1 MAPRPPTVQGTQRG
15 AYRASGPI
23 PAEAL
28 TTCHSA
34 STSAASQRA
43 SHAAVTVTGASGS
56 GEPKERPVTVTGASG
71 EPKERRVTVTGAS
84 GESKERGVTVTGA
97 SGEPKE
103 RRVTVTGVGGNGQPK
118 ERRVTVTGGGGSGQ
132 AKERRVTVTGAGGSG
147 QPKER
152 RVTVTG
158 AGASGDGWRDCRVA
172 VICDYLIC
180 AGAAWMSGQW
190 LAPDRAALGS
200 GTETGRASA
209 SLLAG

>member
-28 TTCHSA
+28 TMCHSA
-34 STSAASQRA
+34 SSSAASQRA

-71 EPKERRVTVTGAS
+71 EPKERRGTLA
-84 GESKERGVTVTGA
+84 GA

-103 RRVTVTGVGGNGQPK
+103 RG
-118 ERRVTVTGGGGSGQ
+118 
-132 AKERRVTVTGAGGSG
+132 VTVTGAGGSG

>member
-28 TTCHSA
+28 TMCHSA
-34 STSAASQRA
+34 SSSAASQRA

-84 GESKERGVTVTGA
+84 GE
-97 SGEPKE
+97 PKE
-103 RRVTVTGVGGNGQPK
+103 RRVTVTGVGGNGQP
-118 ERRVTVTGGGGSGQ
+118 
-132 AKERRVTVTGAGGSG
+132 KERRVTVTGAGGSG